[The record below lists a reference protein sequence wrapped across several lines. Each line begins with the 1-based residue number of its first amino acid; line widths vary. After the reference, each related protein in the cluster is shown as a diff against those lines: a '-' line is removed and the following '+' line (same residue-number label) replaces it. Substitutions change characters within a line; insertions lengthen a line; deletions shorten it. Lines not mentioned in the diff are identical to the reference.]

1 MPRIL
6 ASNHYAWHIDGIYS
20 KQCRWCFHIPKPEV
34 DTKVPTNASNVLKV
48 KGEVV
53 LCIGD
58 CFKNYHESQIPAS
71 AQLQPDQDLIQEI
84 LEMEQEDDSNS
95 MDIEYSAN

>member
-1 MPRIL
+1 MESIQ
-6 ASNHYAWHIDGIYS
+6 NN
-20 KQCRWCFHIPKPEV
+20 V

-58 CFKNYHESQIPAS
+58 CFKNYHESQIPAIG
-71 AQLQPDQDLIQEI
+71 APLQPDQDLIQEI

>member
-20 KQCRWCFHIPKPEV
+20 KQCRWCFHIPKPGGGHKSSYKCQQCSQSE
-34 DTKVPTNASNVLKV
+34 
-48 KGEVV
+48 GREVV

-58 CFKNYHESQIPAS
+58 CFKNYHESQIPAIG
-71 AQLQPDQDLIQEI
+71 AQEI
-84 LEMEQEDDSNS
+84 LEMEQEDDLNS